1 MRIGLLVCDHVNAE
15 FQPLVGD
22 YPQLFTN
29 LLKPVA
35 PEMELVIYDL
45 TQGQFP
51 ADVDECDGY
60 ISTGSRYS
68 VYDDVAWIHDL
79 SAFVRELYAKEQK
92 FVGICFGHQMI
103 AHALGGEVKKTDRG
117 WGIGVKS
124 VEIEQVQAWMQPEL
138 PAYDLLLSH
147 QDQVEVV
154 PPDAIVIGSNVHCP
168 NSMIA
173 VGEHF
178 LGIQAHPEFTP
189 QYAEALYCS
198 RVERIGQAKVDAA
211 LATLNTPLDT
221 LTMARWI
228 AGFLVNRLG

>member
-22 YPQLFTN
+22 YPDLFAN
-29 LLKPVA
+29 LLKPA
-35 PEMELVIYDL
+35 AQEMELVIYDL

-51 ADVDECDGY
+51 ADVHECDGY

-68 VYDDVAWIHDL
+68 VYDEVAWIHDL
-79 SAFVRELYAKEQK
+79 SAFVRELHAEEQK

-103 AHALGGEVKKTDRG
+103 AHALGGEVKKTERG
-117 WGIGVKS
+117 WGMGVKA
-124 VEIEQVQAWMQPEL
+124 VEIDHPQAWMQPAL
-138 PAYDLLLSH
+138 PAYNLLLSH
-147 QDQVEVV
+147 QDQVETL
-154 PPDAIVIGSNVHCP
+154 PPDAVVIGSNTHCP

-178 LGIQAHPEFTP
+178 LGIQAHPEFTTR
-189 QYAEALYCS
+189 YAEALYCS
-198 RVERIGQAKVDAA
+198 RVERIGQEKVETA

-221 LTMARWI
+221 LTMARWM
-228 AGFLVNRLG
+228 AEFLSQ